1 MRLCALNPGVSVD
14 QVRAAT
20 GFLFPV
26 AREIKRND
34 PPSAE
39 ELKTL
44 REQVDPEKVF
54 LS

>member
-1 MRLCALNPGVSVD
+1 MSVPLLQKPD
-14 QVRAAT
+14 VE
-20 GFLFPV
+20 GFRFPV
-26 AREIKRND
+26 ARELGRNE

-44 REQVDPEKVF
+44 RERVDPGKVF